1 MLEFVKEWMSAN
13 RELLEWLGGG
23 SLALL
28 LLTLVVMP
36 LVIIKLPEDYFIRDQ
51 RESVRE
57 STHSPL
63 LAGVVLIKNVIGVVL
78 ILSGLAMLLLPGQ
91 GLLTILFGVAL
102 TNFPGKY
109 RLERRIVTSPGVRG
123 ALDKIRL
130 AAGRPPF
137 RLS

>member
-1 MLEFVKEWMSAN
+1 MDFIKEWISAN
-13 RELLEWLGGG
+13 RDLLEWLGGG

-36 LVIIKLPEDYFIRDQ
+36 VVIIKLPEDYFIRDR
-51 RESVRE
+51 RESMRE
-57 STHSPL
+57 STHSL
-63 LAGVVLIKNVIGVVL
+63 LWAGVVLIKNIIGVVL
-78 ILSGLAMLLLPGQ
+78 VLSGLAMLVLPGQ

-109 RLERRIVTSPGVRG
+109 RLERRIATSPGVRG